1 MNQRTNTQGALAFPG
16 EQTEPVGRTSHSA
29 HSIWPWQPWLA
40 AGKERSN
47 FKLSMTSLPYSPRA
61 EASLMACTN
70 SRQRGGTSSSS
81 RVTTGPAPKTGAHP
95 ATGPQARPAGESR
108 TKARFF
114 LEGGAQS

>member
-1 MNQRTNTQGALAFPG
+1 MNQRTNTQGAWAFPG

-61 EASLMACTN
+61 EATLMACTN
-70 SRQRGGTSSSS
+70 SRQRGATSSSS
-81 RVTTGPAPKTGAHP
+81 LVTTGPAPKTGAHP

>member
-1 MNQRTNTQGALAFPG
+1 MNQRTNTQGAWAFPG
-16 EQTEPVGRTSHSA
+16 KQTEPFGRTSHSA

-81 RVTTGPAPKTGAHP
+81 RVTTGPVPKTGAHP

-108 TKARFF
+108 TKARFL